1 MGVWMNA
8 WGIIVAAGRGERL
21 LSASGGVSKQF
32 LAWRGAPLYW
42 ASALLLARCARLKG
56 LVFVFPEALL
66 AEERARAAAL
76 SAKASLGLPCRFA
89 AGGKRRQDSVCNGLA
104 ALPDEATHVLI
115 HDAARPF
122 ASPALCNRVLDEL
135 EKGAAGVIPGIPV
148 TDTIKVV
155 RDGEVA
161 HTPDRETLKAVQ
173 TPQGF
178 LLVTLRASHARALN
192 EGWDVTD
199 DAMLLERCGVPVRL
213 VEGEPGNAKIT
224 RAEDLAMLEEKS
236 APSVVRVG
244 YGYDVHAY
252 TDPEEARARPL
263 RLGGVAVPEGGFA
276 VRAHSDG
283 DVLLHALMDALL
295 GCVGGGDIGQL
306 FPDADP
312 ALDNVSSCVLLDE
325 VMTLAREKGFSLE
338 HVDVTVIAQRPK
350 VGPHREEIRKNLARL
365 LGLGVESVNVKA
377 TTEEGLGFT
386 GSCQGIK
393 SVAVATGRQTRG

>member
-1 MGVWMNA
+1 MNA

-21 LSASGGVSKQF
+21 LSVSGGVSKQF
-32 LAWRGAPLYW
+32 FTWRGAPLYW
-42 ASALLLARCARLKG
+42 ASALLLGRSARLKG
-56 LVFVFPEALL
+56 IVFVFPETLL
-66 AEERARAAAL
+66 EEEKSRVACL
-76 SAKASLGLPCRFA
+76 SAKVSLGLPCRCT
-89 AGGKRRQDSVCNGLA
+89 AGGKRRQDSVCSGLA
-104 ALPDEATHVLI
+104 TLPDEATHVLI

-135 EKGAAGVIPGIPV
+135 EKGAKGVIPGISV
-148 TDTIKVV
+148 TDTIKIVQG
-155 RDGEVA
+155 GEVES
-161 HTPDRETLKAVQ
+161 TPDREILKAVQ

-178 LLVTLRASHARALN
+178 LLDTLRMCHARALDK
-192 EGWDVTD
+192 GWNVTD

-213 VEGEPGNAKIT
+213 VEGEAGNVKIT
-224 RAEDLAMLEEKS
+224 RAEDLALLEEKS
-236 APSVVRVG
+236 EPSVVRVG

-252 TDPEEARARPL
+252 TDPEGARARPL
-263 RLGGVAVPEGGFA
+263 KLGGVDVPEGGFA

-312 ALDNVSSCVLLDE
+312 ALDNVSSSALLDE
-325 VMTLAREKGFSLE
+325 VMSLVRERDFCLE
-338 HVDVTVIAQRPK
+338 HVDITVIAQRPK
-350 VGPHREEIRKNLARL
+350 IGPYREEIRKNLARL

-393 SVAVATGRQTRG
+393 AVAITTGCQSRRKD